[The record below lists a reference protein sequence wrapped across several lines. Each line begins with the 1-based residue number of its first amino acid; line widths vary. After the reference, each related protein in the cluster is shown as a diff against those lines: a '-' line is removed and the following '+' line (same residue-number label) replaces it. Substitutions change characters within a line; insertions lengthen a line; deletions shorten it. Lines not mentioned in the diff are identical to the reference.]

1 MAMNKAKAYAA
12 YEKTES
18 AAMKKKELK
27 KSEGKKEKARETKVG
42 MKMLKKKGKK

>member
-1 MAMNKAKAYAA
+1 MAMNKTKAYAA